1 MNGPLMSRRILDRRE
16 VGASYSF
23 RRTFTDA
30 DSSAFIGVTWDIN
43 PYHTDD
49 TFSAQTRMGK
59 RCLPGL
65 LTASMFTH
73 LGGLC
78 GFLAQRMDF
87 QFLAPVY
94 AGDTVEARVV
104 VSDVSDRGKVTLDCV
119 ATTADGREVLRG
131 TVWGYPSE
139 FAPS

>member
-1 MNGPLMSRRILDRRE
+1 MNGPLIPRRIMDRRE
-16 VGASYSF
+16 VGAIYRF
-23 RRTFTDA
+23 RRTFTEA
-30 DSSAFIGVTWDIN
+30 DGAAFIGVTWDIN

-49 TFSAQTRMGK
+49 TFSTQSRIGR

-73 LGGLC
+73 LGGMC

-87 QFLAPVY
+87 QFVAPVF
-94 AGDTVEARVV
+94 AGETVEAVV
-104 VSDVSDRGKVTLDCV
+104 TIMEVNERGKVTLQCV
-119 ATTADGREVLRG
+119 ATTSDGREVLRG

-139 FAPS
+139 FEAP